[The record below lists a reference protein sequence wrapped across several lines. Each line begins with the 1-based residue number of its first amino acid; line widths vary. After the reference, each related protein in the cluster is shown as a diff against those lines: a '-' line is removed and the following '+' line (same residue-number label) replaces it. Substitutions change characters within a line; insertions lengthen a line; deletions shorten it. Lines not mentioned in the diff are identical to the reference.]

1 MSMLIQGDRGIKKK
15 ILDTLGR
22 RSVVC
27 GYGVL
32 DLGKMGMRWCKEAL
46 RPMKWMV

>member
-1 MSMLIQGDRGIKKK
+1 MSLLIQGDRGIKKK
-15 ILDTLGR
+15 YWIPWGGG
-22 RSVVC
+22 VWCC

-32 DLGKMGMRWCKEAL
+32 GLGQMGMRWCKEAL